1 MQRTRHNQGP
11 LVKTLGKVRVTPH
24 SLILSI
30 PIFIV
35 FALIN
40 VTHVTLIL
48 QAFFLGIA
56 VLLCGF
62 SLRGMRFLPLL
73 PLLLFIFV
81 FNSFRGGGEILFRAG
96 PLIIMQ
102 QGVGRGLYYAL
113 FVMELFTMST
123 ILTRSFTEHDLG
135 SALYTIN
142 RLFSRGKGAQDPA
155 RTGGFALMLFYILRI
170 FHGAYTEIGI
180 FFKKGSRSFRER
192 TLLFV
197 HTLFRQA
204 MHDYERADV
213 FSPEVLKPQSGDVVF
228 VLSQIFFLVSA
239 VFLGHG
245 VPG

>member
-1 MQRTRHNQGP
+1 
-11 LVKTLGKVRVTPH
+11 
-24 SLILSI
+24 
-30 PIFIV
+30 
-35 FALIN
+35 
-40 VTHVTLIL
+40 
-48 QAFFLGIA
+48 
-56 VLLCGF
+56 
-62 SLRGMRFLPLL
+62 
-73 PLLLFIFV
+73 
-81 FNSFRGGGEILFRAG
+81 
-96 PLIIMQ
+96 MQ

-123 ILTRSFTEHDLG
+123 ILTRSFTEHDFV

-142 RLFSRGKGAQDPA
+142 RLFPRGKGAQDPA

>member
-11 LVKTLGKVRVTPH
+11 LVKTLGKVRVTPY

-40 VTHVTLIL
+40 VNHVNLIV
-48 QAFFLGIA
+48 QAFFLGLA

-96 PLIIMQ
+96 PLIIMR

-113 FVMELFTMST
+113 FIMELFTMST
-123 ILTRSFTEHDLG
+123 ILTRSFTEQDLV
-135 SALYTIN
+135 STLYTIN
-142 RLFSRGKGAQDPA
+142 RLFSRGKSAREPA

-170 FHGAYTEIGI
+170 FHGAYTELGI
-180 FFKKGSRSFRER
+180 FFKKSSRSFRER

-197 HTLFRQA
+197 HILFRQA
-204 MHDYERADV
+204 MHDYERADA
-213 FSPEVLKPQSGDVVF
+213 FSPEVLKPRSGDVVF
-228 VLSQIFFLVSA
+228 VLSQILFLVSA
-239 VFLGHG
+239 VFFGHG
-245 VPG
+245 VHG

>member
-30 PIFIV
+30 PIFIF

-123 ILTRSFTEHDLG
+123 ILTRSFTEHDLV

-170 FHGAYTEIGI
+170 FHGAYC
-180 FFKKGSRSFRER
+180 FFPRSAE
-192 TLLFV
+192 TSV
-197 HTLFRQA
+197 
-204 MHDYERADV
+204 
-213 FSPEVLKPQSGDVVF
+213 G
-228 VLSQIFFLVSA
+228 
-239 VFLGHG
+239 
-245 VPG
+245 